1 MPLGISMNKLSSDLK
16 KEKVTERVGFE
27 PTVEL
32 PPLRFSRPACS
43 TAPAPLRK
51 RKAELLFYVSES
63 KLRIAHRF
71 AFCYSVLEALQ
82 ERESDEKRNEISG
95 AIGGSQ

>member
-1 MPLGISMNKLSSDLK
+1 MFNCHLSF
-16 KEKVTERVGFE
+16 VGGTERVGFE

-51 RKAELLFYVSES
+51 RTAELLFYVSKS
-63 KLRIAHRF
+63 KLRIAHRSAVF
-71 AFCYSVLEALQ
+71 VILLGMHYQERNPMKRETKFPARLVVLE
-82 ERESDEKRNEISG
+82 SNDPI
-95 AIGGSQ
+95 